1 MKGWKRLKEKLKK
14 LKLICWLYGM
24 SDKLLHDRS
33 VRQQEMY
40 DYEYAKKNDI
50 YVNECDLSK
59 LDLFLRIDIETI
71 NRCNGTCSFCPV
83 NAKEKQRPYA
93 KMSEELF
100 KKIIDELH
108 DMHYNKSLALFDN
121 NEPFLDERI
130 VEFQK
135 YVRESLPDAFLD
147 LWTNG
152 SLLTLD
158 KFLEIIPFLD
168 RLVIDNYNDKLA
180 LNPNVK
186 AISDYVEDKPEL
198 KEKVVIYLRKENEVL
213 TSRGGVAPNKK
224 DGNYYID
231 TKCVLPFQQ
240 FNVRPDGKISLCCND
255 ALGLYTLGDLN
266 KQSIQ
271 EIWYSDEYMRIR
283 REMKVNGRRNLKLC
297 KNCDTIGGN
306 FD

>member
-1 MKGWKRLKEKLKK
+1 
-14 LKLICWLYGM
+14 M

-71 NRCNGTCSFCPV
+71 NRCNGTCTFCPV

-240 FNVRPDGKISLCCND
+240 FNVRLDGKISLCCND

>member
-186 AISDYVEDKPEL
+186 AISDYVDETPEL
-198 KEKVVIYLRKENEVL
+198 TAKVVIYLRKENEVL
-213 TSRGGVAPNKK
+213 TTRGGVAPNKK
-224 DGNYYID
+224 DGKYYID

>member
-1 MKGWKRLKEKLKK
+1 M
-14 LKLICWLYGM
+14 
-24 SDKLLHDRS
+24 
-33 VRQQEMY
+33 
-40 DYEYAKKNDI
+40 
-50 YVNECDLSK
+50 
-59 LDLFLRIDIETI
+59 
-71 NRCNGTCSFCPV
+71 
-83 NAKEKQRPYA
+83 
-93 KMSEELF
+93 
-100 KKIIDELH
+100 
-108 DMHYNKSLALFDN
+108 
-121 NEPFLDERI
+121 
-130 VEFQK
+130 
-135 YVRESLPDAFLD
+135 RESLPDAFLD

-297 KNCDTIGGN
+297 RKYDRWK
-306 FD
+306 F

>member
-14 LKLICWLYGM
+14 LKLICWLYGL

-198 KEKVVIYLRKENEVL
+198 KEKVVIYLRKQNEVL

-231 TKCVLPFQQ
+231 TKRVLPFQQ